1 MIKMECEEIIRE
13 LENLSDLDFAE
24 NMKNFGISYVKSYG
38 LRLPQIRKIAKQ
50 CGKNH
55 ELALKLWNHGYHET
69 YLLATLVEESEKVD
83 SIQLNEWVN
92 AFYSWDLVDQAC
104 INLLRF
110 IPEAIDNIFIWCNCD
125 NEFVKRTAFSLI
137 AVLAVHNKDSDFD
150 KYFEII
156 KEGSKDNRN
165 FVKKS
170 VNWALRQIGKSNE
183 ENNKKAL
190 DLAYEILEIDNKA
203 SKWVARGAIK
213 ELESEKV
220 QEKFFSKKS

>member
-1 MIKMECEEIIRE
+1 MEFNQIIHEFEE
-13 LENLSDLDFAE
+13 LSDVDFAE
-24 NMKNFGISYVKSYG
+24 NMKRFGISYVKSYG

-55 ELALKLWNHGYHET
+55 ELALKLWDWGYHET
-69 YLLATLVEESEKVD
+69 YLLATLVEEPQKVD
-83 SIQLNEWVN
+83 SCQLNEWVN

-110 IPEAIDNIFIWCNCD
+110 IPEAVDDIFIWCNSD
-125 NEFVKRTAFSLI
+125 EEFVKRTAFSLI
-137 AVLAVHNKDSDFD
+137 AVLAVHNRDSDFD

-156 KEGSKDNRN
+156 KEGSTDNRN

-170 VNWALRQIGKSNE
+170 VNWALRQIGKSNAD
-183 ENNKKAL
+183 NNKKAL
-190 DLAYEILEIDNKA
+190 ELAYEILEIDNKS
-203 SKWVARGAIK
+203 SKWVARSTIR

-220 QEKFFSKKS
+220 QKKLNK

>member
-1 MIKMECEEIIRE
+1 
-13 LENLSDLDFAE
+13 
-24 NMKNFGISYVKSYG
+24 MKKFGITYIKSYG

-69 YLLATLVEESEKVD
+69 NLLATLVEDPHNVD
-83 SIQLNEWVN
+83 SIQLDDWVN
-92 AFYSWDLVDQAC
+92 TFYSWDLVDQAC

-110 IPEAIDNIFIWCNCD
+110 IPGAIDNIFIWAEAD
-125 NEFVKRTAFSLI
+125 EEFVKRTAFSLV
-137 AVLAVHNKDSDFD
+137 AVLAVHNKDSNFD

-170 VNWALRQIGKSNE
+170 VNWALRQIGKSNK
-183 ENNKKAL
+183 ENNRKAL

-203 SKWVARGAIK
+203 SKWVARSAIR
-213 ELESEKV
+213 ELESEKI
-220 QEKFFSKKS
+220 QNKFLKS

>member
-1 MIKMECEEIIRE
+1 MINMEFNQIIHEFEE
-13 LENLSDLDFAE
+13 LSDVDFAE
-24 NMKNFGISYVKSYG
+24 NMKRFGISYVKSYG

-55 ELALKLWNHGYHET
+55 ELALKLWDWGYHET
-69 YLLATLVEESEKVD
+69 YLLATLVEEPQKVD
-83 SIQLNEWVN
+83 SCQLNEWVN

-110 IPEAIDNIFIWCNCD
+110 IPEAVDDIFIWCNSD
-125 NEFVKRTAFSLI
+125 EEFVKRTAFSLI
-137 AVLAVHNKDSDFD
+137 AVLAVHNRDSDFD

-156 KEGSKDNRN
+156 KEGSTDNRN

-170 VNWALRQIGKSNE
+170 VNWALRQIGKSNAD
-183 ENNKKAL
+183 NNKKAL
-190 DLAYEILEIDNKA
+190 KLAYEILEIDNKA
-203 SKWVARGAIK
+203 SKWVALSAIR

-220 QEKFFSKKS
+220 QKKLIK

>member
-1 MIKMECEEIIRE
+1 MINMDFNQIIHEFEE
-13 LENLSDLDFAE
+13 LSDVDFAE
-24 NMKNFGISYVKSYG
+24 NMKRFGISYVKSYG

-55 ELALKLWNHGYHET
+55 ELALKLWDWGYHET
-69 YLLATLVEESEKVD
+69 YLLATLVEEPQKVD
-83 SIQLNEWVN
+83 SCQLNEWVN

-110 IPEAIDNIFIWCNCD
+110 IPEAVDDIFIWCNSD
-125 NEFVKRTAFSLI
+125 EEFVKRTAFSLI
-137 AVLAVHNKDSDFD
+137 AVLAVHNRDSDFD

-156 KEGSKDNRN
+156 KEGSTDNRN

-170 VNWALRQIGKSNE
+170 VNWALRQIGKSNAD
-183 ENNKKAL
+183 NNKKAL
-190 DLAYEILEIDNKA
+190 KLAYEILEIDNKS
-203 SKWVARGAIK
+203 SKWVARSAIR

-220 QEKFFSKKS
+220 QKKLNK

>member
-1 MIKMECEEIIRE
+1 MEFNQIILEFEE
-13 LENLSDLDFAE
+13 LSDVDFAK
-24 NMKNFGISYVKSYG
+24 NMKKFGINYIKSYG

-55 ELALKLWNHGYHET
+55 DLALELWDWGYHET
-69 YLLATLVEESEKVD
+69 YLLATLVEEADKVD
-83 SIQLNEWVN
+83 SKQLDEWVN

-110 IPEAIDNIFIWCNCD
+110 IPEAIDNIFVWCSSD
-125 NEFVKRTAFSLI
+125 EEFVKRTAFSLI
-137 AVLAVHNKDSDFD
+137 AVLAVHNKDSSFD

-156 KEGSKDNRN
+156 KEGSKDDRN

-170 VNWALRQIGKSNE
+170 VNWALRQIGKSSR
-183 ENNKKAL
+183 ENNEKAL
-190 DLAYEILEIDNKA
+190 ELAYEMLEMDNKA

-220 QEKFFSKKS
+220 QNKLK

>member
-1 MIKMECEEIIRE
+1 MEFNQIIQEFEE
-13 LENLSDLDFAE
+13 LSDIGYAD
-24 NMKNFGISYVKSYG
+24 NMKKFGIRYVKSYG

-55 ELALKLWNHGYHET
+55 ELALELWDWGYHET
-69 YLLATLVEESEKVD
+69 YLLATLVEEPDKVD
-83 SIQLNEWVN
+83 SDQLHDWVY

-110 IPEAIDNIFIWCNCD
+110 IPEAVDNIFIWCD
-125 NEFVKRTAFSLI
+125 AEDEFVKRTAFSLI
-137 AVLAVHNKDSDFD
+137 AVLAVHNKDSSFD
-150 KYFEII
+150 EYFEII

-170 VNWALRQIGKSNE
+170 VNWALRQIGKSNL
-183 ENNKKAL
+183 ENNGKAL
-190 DLAYEILEIDNKA
+190 KLAYEILEIDNKA
-203 SKWVARGAIK
+203 SKWVAQGAIS

-220 QEKFFSKKS
+220 QDKFKN

>member
-1 MIKMECEEIIRE
+1 MEFNQIIQEFEE
-13 LENLSDLDFAE
+13 LSDVDFAE
-24 NMKNFGISYVKSYG
+24 NMKKFGIDYVKSYG

-69 YLLATLVEESEKVD
+69 YLLATLVEEPEKVD

-92 AFYSWDLVDQAC
+92 MFYSWDLVDQAC

-110 IPEAIDNIFIWCNCD
+110 IPEAIDNIFKWSNSD
-125 NEFVKRTAFSLI
+125 AEFVKRTAFSLI
-137 AVLAVHNKDSDFD
+137 AVLAVHNKDVDFD

-170 VNWALRQIGKSNE
+170 VNWALRQIGKSSA

-190 DLAYEILEIDNKA
+190 KLAYEILEIDNNA
-203 SKWVARGAIK
+203 SRWVARGAIK

-220 QEKFFSKKS
+220 QNRFSKR

>member
-1 MIKMECEEIIRE
+1 MEFNQIIQEFEE
-13 LENLSDLDFAE
+13 LSDVDFAQ
-24 NMKNFGISYVKSYG
+24 NMKKFGINYVKSYG

-55 ELALKLWNHGYHET
+55 ELALKLWNYGYHET
-69 YLLATLVEESEKVD
+69 YLLATLVEEPEKVD
-83 SIQLNEWVN
+83 SIQLDEWVN
-92 AFYSWDLVDQAC
+92 SFYSWDLVDQAC

-110 IPEAIDNIFIWCNCD
+110 IPEAIDNIFIWSNSEE
-125 NEFVKRTAFSLI
+125 EFVKRTAFSLI
-137 AVLAVHNKDSDFD
+137 AVLAVHNKDANFD
-150 KYFEII
+150 EYFEII

-170 VNWALRQIGKSNE
+170 VNWALRQIGKSSA
-183 ENNKKAL
+183 ENNRKAL
-190 DLAYEILEIDNKA
+190 ELSYEILEIDNNA

-220 QEKFFSKKS
+220 QNKFSKK

>member
-1 MIKMECEEIIRE
+1 MEFNQIIQEFEE
-13 LENLSDLDFAE
+13 LSDVDFAQ
-24 NMKNFGISYVKSYG
+24 NMKKFGINYVKSYG

-55 ELALKLWNHGYHET
+55 DLALELWNHGYHET
-69 YLLATLVEESEKVD
+69 YLLATLVENPEEVD
-83 SIQLNEWVN
+83 SIQLDEWVN
-92 AFYSWDLVDQAC
+92 SFYSWDLVDQAC

-110 IPEAIDNIFIWCNCD
+110 IPEAIDNIFIWSNSEE
-125 NEFVKRTAFSLI
+125 EFVKRTAFSLI
-137 AVLAVHNKDSDFD
+137 AVLAVHNKDANFD
-150 KYFEII
+150 EYFEII

-170 VNWALRQIGKSNE
+170 INWALRQIGKSSA
-183 ENNKKAL
+183 ENNRKAL
-190 DLAYEILEIDNKA
+190 ELSYEILEIDNKA

-220 QEKFFSKKS
+220 QNKFSKK

>member
-1 MIKMECEEIIRE
+1 MINMEFNQIIHEFEE
-13 LENLSDLDFAE
+13 LSDVDFAE
-24 NMKNFGISYVKSYG
+24 NMKRFGISYVKSYG

-55 ELALKLWNHGYHET
+55 ELALKLWDWGYHET
-69 YLLATLVEESEKVD
+69 YLLAPLVEEPQKVD
-83 SIQLNEWVN
+83 SCQLNEWVN

-110 IPEAIDNIFIWCNCD
+110 IPEAVDDIFIWCNSD
-125 NEFVKRTAFSLI
+125 EEFVKRTAFSLI
-137 AVLAVHNKDSDFD
+137 AVLAVHNRDSDFD

-156 KEGSKDNRN
+156 KEGSTDNRN

-170 VNWALRQIGKSNE
+170 VNWALRQIGKSNAD
-183 ENNKKAL
+183 NNKKAL
-190 DLAYEILEIDNKA
+190 KLAYEILEIDNKA
-203 SKWVARGAIK
+203 SKWVARSAIR

-220 QEKFFSKKS
+220 QKKLIK

>member
-1 MIKMECEEIIRE
+1 MINMEFNQIIHEFEE
-13 LENLSDLDFAE
+13 LSDVDFAE
-24 NMKNFGISYVKSYG
+24 NMKRFGISYVKSYG

-55 ELALKLWNHGYHET
+55 ELALKLWDWGYHET
-69 YLLATLVEESEKVD
+69 YLLATLVEEPQKVD
-83 SIQLNEWVN
+83 SCQLNEWVN

-110 IPEAIDNIFIWCNCD
+110 IPEAVDDIFIWCNSD
-125 NEFVKRTAFSLI
+125 EEFVKRTAFSLI
-137 AVLAVHNKDSDFD
+137 AVLAVHNRDSDFD

-156 KEGSKDNRN
+156 KEGSTDNRN

-170 VNWALRQIGKSNE
+170 VNWALRQIGKSNAD
-183 ENNKKAL
+183 NNKKAL
-190 DLAYEILEIDNKA
+190 KFAYEILEIDNKA
-203 SKWVARGAIK
+203 SKWVARSAIR

-220 QEKFFSKKS
+220 QKKLIK